1 MWTNIALKQ
10 NAHHLCDK
18 LSELNSGYSVLPKF
32 QPSSSGTIPDRYG
45 KKYTQEGH
53 FPGEGES
60 GVRDMALPSL
70 AYVLWNVILLLRPSL
85 G

>member
-18 LSELNSGYSVLPKF
+18 LPELNSGCSVLPKF
-32 QPSSSGTIPDRYG
+32 QPRRSGTIPDRYG
-45 KKYTQEGH
+45 KKYIQEGH

-70 AYVLWNVILLLRPSL
+70 AYVL
-85 G
+85 

>member
-10 NAHHLCDK
+10 NAHHLRDK
-18 LSELNSGYSVLPKF
+18 LPELNSGCSVLPKF
-32 QPSSSGTIPDRYG
+32 QPRRSETIPDRYG
-45 KKYTQEGH
+45 KKYIKEGH

-70 AYVLWNVILLLRPSL
+70 AYVL
-85 G
+85 

>member
-1 MWTNIALKQ
+1 M
-10 NAHHLCDK
+10 
-18 LSELNSGYSVLPKF
+18 
-32 QPSSSGTIPDRYG
+32 TIPDRYG